1 MGNAVTVV
9 DTAVAIDTVWVV
21 VAGCLVLF
29 MQAGFAMLEVGF
41 SRMKNSGAVMAKVLV
56 NLCFAFAVFW
66 AIGYA
71 IAFGDGN
78 DLVGATGWFIELGN
92 PDGVSSLAYSAVDEN
107 TKWFFQA
114 TFAAVAL
121 AIVWGS
127 MLDRVRFG
135 AYLPFAV
142 LFVGVIY
149 PVVVHWQW
157 GGGWLLQ
164 QGFQDFAGSGV
175 VHVCGAT
182 AALAGAIVVGP
193 RIGKFR
199 DGRPV
204 PIPGHSMPLAILGV
218 LILWVGWQGFNAG
231 SWLGAVGQDL
241 GRVLVVTNL
250 SGVFGVLGA
259 TIVAYLLLGTLDIA
273 MMGNGAVA
281 GLGAIAGPCGFVAPW
296 GGALI
301 GLVAGALMVLLV
313 LGVDR
318 IGVDD
323 PIGAVAGHGGG
334 GTIGVLAPGFLTTP
348 SAATLLGGS
357 EGLVYGG
364 GLGQLGWQVVGWAA
378 IVAFTFVTS
387 WLAFQAIAHTIG
399 LRSPEN
405 AELQGLDIVEHG
417 MYGYPERFIEVLGA
431 TPDDPISHLAG
442 PFAPASSTTPGGE
455 TP

>member
-1 MGNAVTVV
+1 MESA
-9 DTAVAIDTVWVV
+9 AIDTVWVV

-41 SRMKNSGAVMAKVLV
+41 SRMKNAGAVMAKVLL
-56 NLCFAFAVFW
+56 NLCLAFVVFW

-71 IAFGDGN
+71 IAFGDGG
-78 DLVGATGWFIELGN
+78 DFLGATGWFIELGN
-92 PDGVSSLAYSAVDEN
+92 ADGVPSLAYSAVDEN

-135 AYLPFAV
+135 AYAPFAV

-149 PVVVHWQW
+149 PIVVHWQW

-164 QGFQDFAGSGV
+164 EGFQDFAGSGL
-175 VHVCGAT
+175 VHLCGAT
-182 AALAGAIVVGP
+182 AAFAGALVVGP

-199 DGRPV
+199 DGKPV

-250 SGVFGVLGA
+250 SGVFGVIGA
-259 TIVAYLLLGTLDIA
+259 TIVARLLLGTLDIG
-273 MMGNGAVA
+273 MMGNGAIA

-296 GGALI
+296 GGAVI
-301 GLVAGALMVLLV
+301 GLLAGALMVLVV

-318 IGVDD
+318 IRVDD
-323 PIGAVAGHGGG
+323 PIGAIAGHGGG
-334 GTIGVLAPGFLTTP
+334 GVVGVLAPGFLTTP
-348 SAATLLGGS
+348 SAAGLLGGR
-357 EGLVYGG
+357 EGIVYGG
-364 GLGQLGWQVVGWAA
+364 GPEQLGWQLVGLGA
-378 IVAFTFVTS
+378 IAAFTFVS
-387 WLAFQAIAHTIG
+387 SYSAFALIHRTIG
-399 LRSPEN
+399 LRAPED
-405 AELQGLDIVEHG
+405 AELQGLDIAEHG
-417 MYGYPERFIEVLGA
+417 MYGYPERFIEVFGA
-431 TPDDPISHLAG
+431 TPDDALPD
-442 PFAPASSTTPGGE
+442 FMQAPAGAAAASRGE
-455 TP
+455 VAGS